1 MELVT
6 QNNQVQ
12 LSTFYATLDNE
23 TANYLK
29 AKEYEIVQIGN
40 SYLTDLGKIFKEAQD
55 RLSKHGYGT
64 FDKWIEAMGVSKS
77 SIHNLMNRYKLI
89 VQQLDNQ
96 NAVEVIENMPKL
108 LSYEISKKSAEPDL
122 VQATLKGEITSNKEF
137 QDLKKQL
144 ESKDEKER
152 ELILQNNATLKQ
164 LARQQNEIQQYQ
176 TELAQYQ
183 TERQRDEKLIKQK
196 ELEIEKAKKETTTIF
211 QEVEIESPKLLQ
223 ELSELKKK
231 LAIDRT
237 EEYVNTIKQLENEIR
252 LKQSSVDNA
261 IKNRDVAQK
270 ESERLRITLENNTK
284 DDTEKF
290 LMLIQDFINIQTSVI
305 NNDKIQNIKK
315 QIFKI
320 IEENK

>member
-6 QNNQVQ
+6 QNNQLQ
-12 LSTFYATLDNE
+12 LTEFYSSIDAE

-40 SYLTDLGKIFKEAQD
+40 SYLTDLGKIFKDAQD

-64 FDKWIEAMGVSKS
+64 FGKWIEALGTNRMQVDRM
-77 SIHNLMNRYKLI
+77 INRYELI
-89 VQQLDNQ
+89 VTQCYNQ
-96 NAVEVIENMPKL
+96 SAVETIESLPKL
-108 LSYEISKKSAEPDL
+108 LSYEISKPSAEPKL
-122 VQATLKGEITSNKEF
+122 VEATLKGEIETNKEF

-144 ESKDEKER
+144 ENKDAKEKD
-152 ELILQNNATLKQ
+152 LILQINAISKQLNNHQSELTKTKELITLK
-164 LARQQNEIQQYQ
+164 
-176 TELAQYQ
+176 
-183 TERQRDEKLIKQK
+183 EK
-196 ELEIEKAKKETTTIF
+196 EIEKAKQETTTIY
-211 QEVEIESPKLLQ
+211 QNIEVDNPKLIS
-223 ELSELKKK
+223 ELNELKKK
-231 LAIDRT
+231 LAQDRT
-237 EEYVNTIKQLENEIR
+237 EEYINTIKQLENEIR

-261 IKNRDVAQK
+261 IKNRDIAQS

-284 DDTEKF
+284 NDTEKF
-290 LMLIQDFINIQTSVI
+290 LMLIKDFINIQTSVI